1 VSTKNSLKD
10 RIKKPNAT
18 QAFFN
23 SYDTDKDENN
33 NIDNNENENSN
44 NNVDENKNIN
54 KTTIKKD
61 VDINDIDTNKNIENN
76 NVNNNDKTYVIDNN
90 NNNDNDNVVVD
101 NDEEND
107 YLRELALG
115 KKPTKKKNKKV
126 FTSFYMDPDLAVE
139 VDKIAAR
146 GEKGDKSKLLN
157 MSIRRLLEE
166 YGVIEKK

>member
-23 SYDTDKDENN
+23 SYDTNEDETNN
-33 NIDNNENENSN
+33 LDNNENKDIIVNENETNDNINIKEDIKNKDIVINKN
-44 NNVDENKNIN
+44 NNE
-54 KTTIKKD
+54 
-61 VDINDIDTNKNIENN
+61 
-76 NVNNNDKTYVIDNN
+76 TYDMNN
-90 NNNDNDNVVVD
+90 NNNENVVVVNNED
-101 NDEEND
+101 ND
-107 YLRELALG
+107 YLRELATG
-115 KKPTKKKNKKV
+115 KKPMKKKNKKV

-146 GEKGDKSKLLN
+146 GEKGDKSKLIN
-157 MSIRRLLEE
+157 MGIRRLLEE

>member
-1 VSTKNSLKD
+1 MSAKNSLKE

-23 SYDTDKDENN
+23 SYDTDKDETNNDGIVESDNNIIIENENKENNNNESNIVDIDNNIEEKTYVTNDNNDN
-33 NIDNNENENSN
+33 NID
-44 NNVDENKNIN
+44 D
-54 KTTIKKD
+54 
-61 VDINDIDTNKNIENN
+61 
-76 NVNNNDKTYVIDNN
+76 
-90 NNNDNDNVVVD
+90 
-101 NDEEND
+101 D
-107 YLRELALG
+107 YLRELAIG

-146 GEKGDKSKLLN
+146 GEKGDKSKLINL
-157 MSIRRLLEE
+157 SIRKLLEE